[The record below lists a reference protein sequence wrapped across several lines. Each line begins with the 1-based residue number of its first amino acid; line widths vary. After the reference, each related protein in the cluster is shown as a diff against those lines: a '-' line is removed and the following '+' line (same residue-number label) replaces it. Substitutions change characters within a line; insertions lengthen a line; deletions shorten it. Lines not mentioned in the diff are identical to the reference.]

1 MFYIFNEKKKNPK
14 GKIKRKVLTFYYCVY
29 IFLSKDKQGI

>member
-1 MFYIFNEKKKNPK
+1 MFYTFNEKKKTLK

-29 IFLSKDKQGI
+29 IFLLKDKQGI